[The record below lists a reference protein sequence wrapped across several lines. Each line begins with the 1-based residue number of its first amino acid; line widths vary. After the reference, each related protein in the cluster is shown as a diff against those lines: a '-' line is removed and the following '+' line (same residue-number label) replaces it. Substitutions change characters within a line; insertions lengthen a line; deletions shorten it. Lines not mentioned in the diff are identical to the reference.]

1 MLGDH
6 KGVELGLCP
15 VRRVVGSDL
24 VEVGLSGLDFL
35 DEHCVVFDEQAVD
48 AAAYFEGD
56 LVGLDSV
63 GDGHFRLIVGGA
75 GALDLLV
82 AARAFH

>member
-6 KGVELGLCP
+6 KGVELGLGP
-15 VRRVVGSDL
+15 VRWVFRDL
-24 VEVGLSGLDFL
+24 VEVGLGGLDFL
-35 DEHCVVFDEQAVD
+35 DEHGVVFDEQAVD
-48 AAAYFEGD
+48 AAAYFEGN
-56 LVGLDSV
+56 LVGFDQIR
-63 GDGHFRLIVGGA
+63 DGHFRLIVGGA